1 VNNFH
6 VGLYFRAL
14 PETGG
19 NDLVG
24 RLSFYR
30 DAPLPRKVAICVAGF
45 ARIGTNEKLLREISE
60 NLNMPCCVFNWAGLG
75 NSKGDPG
82 NFTISKALEDLQV
95 AIEELKFMGFEEF
108 YGIAHSFGACVLSC
122 WPRKKDQTK
131 FVKNIFLAP
140 ALNQKDL
147 LRYWFAR
154 SQNPSATFEDYWKF
168 FESIDGEEKFL
179 AWCREPKKI
188 RGITFYRAQYWLQ
201 EHNSDYSCL
210 VGKNTLQ
217 IHGLKD
223 AIVPIELA
231 TTKKIDN
238 QSFLGN
244 ADHDFTGFEVEVA
257 SETNK
262 FFQA

>member
-108 YGIAHSFGACVLSC
+108 YRSYN
-122 WPRKKDQTK
+122 KKA
-131 FVKNIFLAP
+131 FVK
-140 ALNQKDL
+140 ALQKL
-147 LRYWFAR
+147 VPEIL
-154 SQNPSATFEDYWKF
+154 EDY
-168 FESIDGEEKFL
+168 I
-179 AWCREPKKI
+179 EP
-188 RGITFYRAQYWLQ
+188 GGAGVRAQAL
-201 EHNSDYSCL
+201 EPDGKL
-210 VGKNTLQ
+210 VDDFKIVEAHKMVHVLNAPSPAATASLSIGKT
-217 IHGLKD
+217 I
-223 AIVPIELA
+223 AELV
-231 TTKKIDN
+231 KKK
-238 QSFLGN
+238 
-244 ADHDFTGFEVEVA
+244 FEKE
-257 SETNK
+257 S
-262 FFQA
+262 